1 MNSHSSTGGRLRRSA
16 ALLSVSALAAT
27 ALISTGSPASAALTE
42 SADDNAHGTPMY
54 FADSEGLALQLCEA
68 ACAEVGV
75 PFDPAHAVYF
85 SAAAEIA
92 GISAG
97 FEVATV
103 AVEDDLGNPTGEVGV
118 VNSALFRGE
127 GLTPNAVYTLTGPWG
142 AETCTADAA
151 GDLDNKN
158 CLFESGGETGSVLDG
173 PVKTFLRTPGAPAGT
188 IGDHETIGAVT
199 GSPTGFNRFSVSGP
213 GLNESTDQF
222 SLMGQMVDDQPMSSV
237 SSALVD
243 FGNVAGATTKSLT
256 YSSFGTA
263 SATPDVSSD
272 NAAFTAAGCAAPV
285 ASGNS
290 CQIDVTYTPTA
301 GQSATGTLTIA
312 DNSFAAPR
320 TVALS
325 GSSLPVA
332 GLSSSSL
339 TLPNRNPATGPSA
352 VREIQVL
359 NTGAAP
365 MTVGAV
371 TSSSSEFRVSDTC
384 ATVAAGTSCAV
395 RVQFAPRTLGLRSA
409 TLNIV
414 TDGGNLSVALSGRG
428 VDTIRPAVTART
440 PAAGASAVGR
450 ASNVAVRFGESV
462 RGVRSSTFTLVNSR
476 TGNRVGAVV
485 SGAGNRWV
493 LNPRN
498 SLAPRTRYTVR
509 LAGGP
514 AAIRDLSN
522 NQGRTTTWSFRT
534 R

>member
-1 MNSHSSTGGRLRRSA
+1 MNSHSSPGGRLRRSA

-27 ALISTGSPASAALTE
+27 ALISTGSPASAALTVSGAE
-42 SADDNAHGTPMY
+42 NAHGTPMY
-54 FADSEGLALQLCEA
+54 FADSEGLALQLCEEP
-68 ACAEVGV
+68 CAEEGV

-85 SAAAEIA
+85 SAAAEVA

-97 FEVATV
+97 YEVATI
-103 AVEDDLGNPTGEVGV
+103 AVEDDLGNPTAEVEV
-118 VNSALFRGE
+118 VNSARIQGE
-127 GLTPNAVYTLTGPWG
+127 GLTPNATYTITDPWD
-142 AETCTADAA
+142 TRSCTADDR
-151 GDLDNKN
+151 GDLD
-158 CLFESGGETGSVLDG
+158 CRIEFGGEAGSVLDG
-173 PVKTFLRTPGAPAGT
+173 PVQSFLRNPAAASGT
-188 IGDHETIGAVT
+188 LGDHETVSAVT

-213 GLNESTDQF
+213 GANGSTDQF
-222 SLMGQMVDDQPMSSV
+222 SVMGEMLDDQPMSSV
-237 SSALVD
+237 SSAPVD

-272 NAAFTAAGCAAPV
+272 NAAFTVARCAAPV

-290 CQIDVTYTPTA
+290 CQIEVTYNPTA

-312 DNSFAAPR
+312 DNSMAQPR

-325 GSSLPVA
+325 ASSLPVA
-332 GLSSSSL
+332 GLSRSSL
-339 TLPNRNPATGPSA
+339 TLPNRNPGTGPSTSR
-352 VREIQVL
+352 VILVQ

-371 TSSSSEFRVSDTC
+371 TSSSSEFRVTDTC
-384 ATVAAGTSCAV
+384 ASVAANSSCAV

-414 TDGGNLSVALSGRG
+414 TDGGNLSAALSGRG
-428 VDTIRPAVTART
+428 VDTIRPVVTART
-440 PAAGASAVGR
+440 PAAGATAVRR
-450 ASNVAVRFGESV
+450 ARNVAVRFGESV

-493 LNPRN
+493 LNSRR

-522 NQGRTTTWSFRT
+522 NQARTTTWRFRT